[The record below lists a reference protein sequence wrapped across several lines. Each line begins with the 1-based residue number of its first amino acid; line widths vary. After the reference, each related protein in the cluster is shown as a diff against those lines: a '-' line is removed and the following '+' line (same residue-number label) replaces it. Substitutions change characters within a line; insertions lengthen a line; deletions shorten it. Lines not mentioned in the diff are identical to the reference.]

1 MTNQEKKK
9 WLMQYR
15 AAERE
20 ERRLSEELERW
31 HSRAESTTA
40 RYGADTGGG
49 GDGRGL
55 EHAAEHIALLAAQLE
70 RQQVELVRLR
80 RELGMAID
88 AVPDARHR
96 ELLRLRYI
104 DGRTWE
110 QIAEVMELSYQW
122 ICHLHGDA
130 LNGFRLVDPVDNS

>member
-1 MTNQEKKK
+1 MTDQEKKA

-20 ERRLSEELERW
+20 ELRLSEELERW
-31 HSRAESTTA
+31 RSRAESATA

-49 GDGRGL
+49 GDGRSL
-55 EHAAEHIALLAAQLE
+55 EHAAEHITHLAAQLE
-70 RQQVELVRLR
+70 HQRIGLVRLR
-80 RELGMAID
+80 REIGAAID

-110 QIAEVMELSYQW
+110 QVAQRMGYEDMRW
-122 ICHLHGDA
+122 IYRLHGYA
-130 LNGFRLVDPVDNS
+130 LSALSIDH

>member
-1 MTNQEKKK
+1 MTNQEKKD

-15 AAERE
+15 AAKRE

-31 HSRAESTTA
+31 RSRAESATA

-49 GDGRGL
+49 GDGRSL
-55 EHAAEHIALLAAQLE
+55 EHAAEHIAHLAAQLE
-70 RQQVELVRLR
+70 HQRIGLVRLR
-80 RELGMAID
+80 REIGAAID

-110 QIAEVMELSYQW
+110 QVAEFMRYDDPRWVYV
-122 ICHLHGDA
+122 LHGNA
-130 LNGFRLVDPVDNS
+130 LNALGLEH

>member
-1 MTNQEKKK
+1 MTNQEKKA

-20 ERRLSEELERW
+20 ERRLCDELERW
-31 HSRAESTTA
+31 RSQAESATA

-49 GDGRGL
+49 GDGRSL
-55 EHAAEHIALLAAQLE
+55 EHAAEHIADLTEQLE
-70 RQQVELVRLR
+70 RQRIELVRLR
-80 RELGMAID
+80 RGIGEAID

-104 DGRTWE
+104 DGRKWE
-110 QIAEVMELSYQW
+110 QVAQRMGYEDMRW
-122 ICHLHGDA
+122 IYRLHGYA
-130 LNGFRLVDPVDNS
+130 LSALSVDH

>member
-1 MTNQEKKK
+1 MTNQEKKA

-31 HSRAESTTA
+31 RSRAESATA
-40 RYGADTGGG
+40 RYGADTCGG
-49 GDGRGL
+49 GDGRSL
-55 EHAAEHIALLAAQLE
+55 EHAAEHIAHLAAQLE
-70 RQQVELVRLR
+70 HQRIGLVRLR
-80 RELGMAID
+80 REIGAAID

-110 QIAEVMELSYQW
+110 QVAEFMGYDDPRWVYV
-122 ICHLHGDA
+122 LHSNA
-130 LNGFRLVDPVDNS
+130 LNALGLEH